1 MMKKNE
7 KKAQEQLTIAL
18 QDVLK
23 AIEQSRFNRLIDV
36 KKDFSLMVAM
46 SCASKVIHELKQ

>member
-1 MMKKNE
+1 MKKNE
-7 KKAQEQLTIAL
+7 KKAHEQLATAL
-18 QDVLK
+18 QDVLT
-23 AIEQSRFNRLIDV
+23 AIQQSRFNSQIDV